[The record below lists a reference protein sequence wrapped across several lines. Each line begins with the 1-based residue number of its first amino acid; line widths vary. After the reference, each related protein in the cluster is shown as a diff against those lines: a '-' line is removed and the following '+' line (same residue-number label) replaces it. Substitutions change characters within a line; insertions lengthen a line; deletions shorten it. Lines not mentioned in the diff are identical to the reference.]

1 MCACVLDCDMKW
13 ICGCSSRAIECE
25 DLCFKRW
32 EDIEEVFREKEEIT
46 EYVGCWGSLQEEV
59 ALVLGVKR

>member
-1 MCACVLDCDMKW
+1 MKW

-32 EDIEEVFREKEEIT
+32 EDTEEVFREKEEII
-46 EYVGCWGSLQEEV
+46 
-59 ALVLGVKR
+59 